1 MKAAVEALRSA
12 LLEGADLS
20 GVRRTIMP
28 VDAGELLIMPAAS
41 PRAVGTK
48 VISVAHH
55 NVAIGKPRIQGVYL
69 LMDAA
74 TLTPM
79 WQTDAAE
86 LTVLRTTA
94 MSMAGASSLLELSG
108 RSAVDLAIVW
118 GTGPQAVRHVQAIA
132 ELGLAKRC
140 AVAGR
145 SIDGVTRVVTECR
158 ESSARLEV
166 AALQEND
173 LGVAGLIF
181 CCTAS
186 ATPLFDDAS
195 ATRLRSDAIIVAIGS
210 HRAEE
215 RELPTSL
222 MGRAAVVVDGPS
234 AIDSAGDIV
243 MAARELGHAIEA
255 ITFGEMLR
263 GTATARPY
271 GPWVFKTVGEAW
283 QDLAV
288 AESLAAV
295 TDPRK

>member
-1 MKAAVEALRSA
+1 MRSAIGALRSA
-12 LLEGADLS
+12 LREGADLT
-20 GVRRTIMP
+20 GVRRTIVP
-28 VDAGELLIMPAAS
+28 VDAGELLLMPASS

-55 NVAIGKPRIQGVYL
+55 NPEIGKPRIQGVYL

-74 TLTPM
+74 TLTPI
-79 WQTDAAE
+79 WQTDAAN

-94 MSMAGASSLLELSG
+94 MSMAGATSLLERDG

-118 GTGPQAVRHVQAIA
+118 GTGPQAIRHVQAIA

-145 SIDGVTRVVTECR
+145 SVDGVARVVAEC
-158 ESSARLEV
+158 SASGAALEV
-166 AALQEND
+166 SPFQQSDVAA
-173 LGVAGLIF
+173 AGLIF

-186 ATPLFDDAS
+186 TTPLFDDA
-195 ATRLRSDAIIVAIGS
+195 DAAEVRPDVIVVAIGS
-210 HRAEE
+210 HRANE
-215 RELPTSL
+215 RELPTAL
-222 MGRAAVVVDGPS
+222 MECAAIMVDGAS

-243 MAARELGHAIEA
+243 MAAHEIGHPLDVV
-255 ITFGEMLR
+255 TYGEVLR
-263 GTATARPY
+263 NTAPIRNT

-288 AESLAAV
+288 AESLAAGA
-295 TDPRK
+295 TARG